1 MRKSMKLVALAVLFA
16 FAPGGASAWAAPDSD
31 ARPAVA
37 APAPAPPPPARPS
50 IRASVEALRHA
61 PLPPLRQRAE
71 RQAAPAQSGG
81 ERRLSTAAKA
91 AIWIGAG
98 TVASIWAYKTFSVT
112 RGTD

>member
-16 FAPGGASAWAAPDSD
+16 VAPGGASAWAAPASD
-31 ARPAVA
+31 AKLAVT
-37 APAPAPPPPARPS
+37 APAPAPPAAGPS

-61 PLPPLRQRAE
+61 SLPPLRQRAE
-71 RQAAPAQSGG
+71 REAAPAQSGG
-81 ERRLSTAAKA
+81 ERRLSSAAKA

-98 TVASIWAYKTFSVT
+98 TVAGIWAYKTFSVT

>member
-1 MRKSMKLVALAVLFA
+1 MRKSTKLVALAVLFA
-16 FAPGGASAWAAPDSD
+16 FAPGVASAWAAPASD
-31 ARPAVA
+31 ARPVVT
-37 APAPAPPPPARPS
+37 APAPAPPPAAGPS

-61 PLPPLRQRAE
+61 SLPRCGSVQTRE
-71 RQAAPAQSGG
+71 AAPAQSGG

-98 TVASIWAYKTFSVT
+98 TVAGVWAYKTFSVT